1 MICFNEPS
9 EIYLYK
15 ALHSS
20 VSLSRF
26 VCPWGQT
33 FLLHRRGGQTF
44 VVHRRE
50 GGQTF
55 YVGGSGGYD
64 DVDGEM
70 DISKPNFLVRE
81 VNIFVRKA
89 SKLSPGA
96 RIFRGP

>member
-1 MICFNEPS
+1 M
-9 EIYLYK
+9 YK
-15 ALHSS
+15 VLHSS

-26 VCPWGQT
+26 
-33 FLLHRRGGQTF
+33 LLHRRGGGQTF

-70 DISKPNFLVRE
+70 DISKPNFLVSE